1 VHLLGHLLVSL
12 SLLLLCSLLLNGC
25 NLALFLN
32 LDHVSSNV
40 RRIWAYLALL
50 FLLVLHLLLL
60 GLDLR
65 HESTLLRSLLI

>member
-1 VHLLGHLLVSL
+1 
-12 SLLLLCSLLLNGC
+12 
-25 NLALFLN
+25 
-32 LDHVSSNV
+32 V

-65 HESTLLRSLLI
+65 HESSLLGSLLI